1 MVKFGVPDLRLGIA
15 IQNNIGEARR
25 SYGIR
30 IGREITQDAAAEMFG
45 VSPSGY
51 KKWEQ
56 GIGKLNGEILCAIA
70 DKYGCS
76 TDYLLCRTDDPT
88 PYPASM
94 QEIASNPEEERLVSA
109 YRRCTKRERMAVLN
123 TAETMADDG
132 AAKNMD
138 NEQVAKAIGA

>member
-1 MVKFGVPDLRLGIA
+1 M
-15 IQNNIGEARR
+15 QNNIGEARR
-25 SYGIR
+25 SYALSVGKF
-30 IGREITQDAAAEMFG
+30 TQDDAAAFFK
-45 VSPSGY
+45 VAPSTY
-51 KKWEQ
+51 KGWEQ
-56 GIGKLNGEILCAIA
+56 GVGKLNGEILCAIA

-88 PYPASM
+88 PYPSSASHAT
-94 QEIASNPEEERLVSA
+94 ESPEEERLVSA

-138 NEQVAKAIGA
+138 DKPASEAIGA

>member
-1 MVKFGVPDLRLGIA
+1 MR
-15 IQNNIGEARR
+15 NNIGEARR
-25 SYGIR
+25 SYSIR
-30 IGREITQDAAAEMFG
+30 IGCEVSQDDAAEIFG
-45 VSPSGY
+45 ISPSGY

-56 GIGKLNGEILCAIA
+56 GVGKLNGEILCAVA

-88 PYPASM
+88 PYPVSAS
-94 QEIASNPEEERLVSA
+94 QVAESPEEERLVEA

-132 AAKNMD
+132 EAKNVHD
-138 NEQVAKAIGA
+138 EPVATAIGA